1 MIVYLNREFYT
12 SRKKLIVSVTK
23 LLFRATECLMLG
35 LQGTRKRTFKTVQTT
50 QGAKRPDSGANR
62 AVILLPVV
70 TVGAWFQDHRPRWRR
85 SSCAP

>member
-23 LLFRATECLMLG
+23 LLFRAECLMLG